1 MSNNARTLDL
11 FLLAGIVVATLI
23 TGAIH
28 YTFGGI
34 MFMLNSIGYVTA
46 AVVVVA
52 SLFVLQRLRVLVL
65 IGLAGYTIVTIVGW
79 VVMGSRFDLAYFT
92 KAVELVLLA
101 LIGIYLARHREEI
114 VPALRYLRTLAM
126 RVLGRPEDAPATRSA
141 DK

>member
-1 MSNNARTLDL
+1 MRTNARTLDML
-11 FLLAGIVVATLI
+11 LLAGIVVATLI
-23 TGAIH
+23 TGVIH
-28 YTFGGI
+28 YTFGGM
-34 MFMLNSIGYVTA
+34 MFLLNSFGYVTA
-46 AVVVVA
+46 AVVVIA

-101 LIGIYLARHREEI
+101 LIGVYLARHRDEI
-114 VPALRYLRTLAM
+114 VPALRYLRAL
-126 RVLGRPEDAPATRSA
+126 VLRRSEDAPAARSA